1 MLEKNKAV
9 DNFPKSGYNNRKEVQ
24 YILKVNRGDI
34 LSLYEYLVANFKENE
49 PIFVSEIK
57 IEDMTDVNLRQ
68 QMKKL
73 ADSGKIKRFDSGI
86 YFIPKKTIFHSGSQL
101 SPYKV
106 IEKKYLQNEKQRF
119 GYISGL
125 MLANQMGLT
134 TQVPMSYE
142 VVTNKATKDYRETK
156 LDKTRV
162 IIRKPR
168 VEVTED
174 NYKILQFLDLICD
187 IKYYSEVE
195 GEQLQKRLMKYMQN
209 IKLSFS
215 MLEPYLMYY
224 PDRIYKNMY
233 ETRLLYGI
241 SS

>member
-1 MLEKNKAV
+1 M
-9 DNFPKSGYNNRKEVQ
+9 
-24 YILKVNRGDI
+24 
-34 LSLYEYLVANFKENE
+34 SLYEYLAENFNENE
-49 PIFVSEIK
+49 PIFVSEIR
-57 IEDMTDVNLRQ
+57 IEGMTDVNLRQ

-86 YFIPKKTIFHSGSQL
+86 YFIPRKTIFRSGSQL
-101 SPYKV
+101 STYRV

-134 TQVPMSYE
+134 TQVPMTYE

-156 LDKTRV
+156 LAKARV

-168 VEVTED
+168 VEVTEN
-174 NYKILQFLDLICD
+174 NYKILQFLDLMID
-187 IKYYSEVE
+187 IEYYSEVE
-195 GEQLQKRLMKYMQN
+195 GEQLQKRLLKYMQN
-209 IKLSFS
+209 MKLSFS
-215 MLEPYLMYY
+215 KLEPYLKYY

-241 SS
+241 TS

>member
-1 MLEKNKAV
+1 M
-9 DNFPKSGYNNRKEVQ
+9 
-24 YILKVNRGDI
+24 I
-34 LSLYEYLVANFKENE
+34 LSLYDYLIENFNENE
-49 PIFVSEIK
+49 PIFVSEIQ
-57 IEDMTDVNLRQ
+57 IEGMTDVNLRQ
-68 QMKKL
+68 QIKKL
-73 ADSGKIKRFDSGI
+73 ADGGKIKRFDTGI
-86 YFIPKKTIFHSGSQL
+86 YFIPKKTNFRSGSQL

-106 IEKKYLQNEKQRF
+106 IEEKYLKNGKQRC

-134 TQVPMSYE
+134 TQVPMVYE

-156 LDKTRV
+156 LAKTRV
-162 IIRKPR
+162 VIRKPR

-174 NYKILQFLDLICD
+174 NYQILQFLDLIKD
-187 IKYYSEVE
+187 IDNYSEVE
-195 GEQLQKRLMKYMQN
+195 GEQLQRRLLQYMQD

-215 MLEPYLMYY
+215 MLEPYLSYY